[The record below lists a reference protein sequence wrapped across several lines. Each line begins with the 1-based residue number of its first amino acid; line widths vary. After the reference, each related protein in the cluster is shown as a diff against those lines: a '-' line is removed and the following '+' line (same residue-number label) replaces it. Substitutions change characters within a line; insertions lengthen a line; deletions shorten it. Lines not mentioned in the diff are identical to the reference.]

1 MYVGHWFSFAS
12 KSVIADL
19 ALPVRAPLKMSAL
32 DQCSAN
38 LIDCL
43 ASWDVKRLR
52 NFVIVTARGPAYE
65 IQHAF
70 PMPHGWRLGGD
81 AGQFKRI
88 PRCVRSFRLFLKLP
102 LGLEREQLSRI

>member
-81 AGQFKRI
+81 VGEFKPI
-88 PRCVRSFRLFLKLP
+88 PRGAKPVRLLLKLP
-102 LGLEREQLSRI
+102 SRLERGKLSRI